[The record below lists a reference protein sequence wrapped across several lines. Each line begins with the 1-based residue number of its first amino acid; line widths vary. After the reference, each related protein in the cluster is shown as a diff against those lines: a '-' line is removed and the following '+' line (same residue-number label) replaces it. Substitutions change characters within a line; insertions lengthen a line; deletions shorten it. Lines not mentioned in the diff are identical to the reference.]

1 MKLYR
6 GNSRANTTLG
16 NSPTYFATTQN
27 NAELYGTVRSYELKP
42 NVNLL
47 NMGNVN
53 EVAKL
58 MLLAPPTIY
67 NDIVKTFNIS
77 NGHQVKRNS
86 NVGPDRRVARFIC
99 DQGYHGYKAPRV
111 LRKNENGRTFHAE
124 VVLCNPRNVLS
135 NIKPEIL
142 SLVPPRAPAK
152 KRHNST
158 PTVRFR
164 DN

>member
-6 GNSRANTTLG
+6 GNSSANTTLG

-27 NAELYGTVRSYELKP
+27 NAELYGTVRSYELKR
-42 NVNLL
+42 NVNLF
-47 NMGNVN
+47 NMGNMN

-58 MLLAPPTIY
+58 MSLAPPAIY
-67 NDIVKTFNIS
+67 KDIIETFNIS
-77 NGHQVKRNS
+77 NGHQVKRHS
-86 NVGPDRRVARFIC
+86 NVEPDRRVARFIC
-99 DQGYHGYKAPRV
+99 SLRGYDGYKAPRL
-111 LRKNENGRTFHAE
+111 LRKNGGTFHAE

-152 KRHNST
+152 KRPASLRRTN
-158 PTVRFR
+158 
-164 DN
+164 NN

>member
-6 GNSRANTTLG
+6 GNSKTNGTLG

-27 NAELYGTVRSYELKP
+27 NAELYGTVRSYELKHS
-42 NVNLL
+42 VNLL

-58 MLLAPPTIY
+58 MSLAPAAIY

-86 NVGPDRRVARFIC
+86 NVEPDRRVARFIC
-99 DQGYHGYKAPRV
+99 SQGLYDGYRAPRL
-111 LRKNENGRTFHAE
+111 LRKNGGTFHAE
-124 VVLCNPRNVLS
+124 VVLCNPRHVLTSPVVLS
-135 NIKPEIL
+135 L
-142 SLVPPRAPAK
+142 APPPPPTK
-152 KRHNST
+152 KRPKRYN
-158 PTVRFR
+158 
-164 DN
+164 NN

>member
-6 GNSRANTTLG
+6 GNSTANATLG

-27 NAELYGTVRSYELKP
+27 NAALYGTVRSYELKHSL
-42 NVNLL
+42 NFL
-47 NMGNVN
+47 NMGSVN

-58 MLLAPPTIY
+58 MSLASPAIY

-86 NVGPDRRVARFIC
+86 NSEPDRRVARFIC
-99 DQGYHGYKAPRV
+99 NQGYDGYRAPRL
-111 LRKNENGRTFHAE
+111 LRKNGGTFHAE
-124 VVLCNPRNVLS
+124 VVLCNPRSVLTS
-135 NIKPEIL
+135 PVVL

-152 KRHNST
+152 KRPANLRRT
-158 PTVRFR
+158 
-164 DN
+164 NYN

>member
-6 GNSRANTTLG
+6 GNSRANTSLG

-27 NAELYGTVRSYELKP
+27 NAELYGTVRAYELTR

-58 MLLAPPTIY
+58 MSIAPHAIH

-77 NGHQVKRNS
+77 NGLQVKRNS
-86 NVGPDRRVARFIC
+86 NVEPDRRVAHFIC
-99 DQGYHGYKAPRV
+99 NQGYDGYKAPR
-111 LRKNENGRTFHAE
+111 LSRKNGGTFHAE
-124 VVLCNPRNVLS
+124 VVLCKPRDVLTS
-135 NIKPEIL
+135 HV
-142 SLVPPRAPAK
+142 LVRRAPPPPPTK
-152 KRHNST
+152 KRPANLRRT
-158 PTVRFR
+158 
-164 DN
+164 NNN